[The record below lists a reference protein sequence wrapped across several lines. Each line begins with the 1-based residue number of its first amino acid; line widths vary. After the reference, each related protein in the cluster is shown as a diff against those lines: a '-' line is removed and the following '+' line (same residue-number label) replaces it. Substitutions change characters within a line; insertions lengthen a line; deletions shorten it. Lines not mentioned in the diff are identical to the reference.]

1 VKIIEGY
8 ELKQFKGWEWGTLEI
23 WTRQTTKKP
32 RKINVSNEYFFNGM
46 WWRLLN
52 MKHGVQTNMQ
62 NLENPTNNF
71 NKLNIII
78 WIA

>member
-62 NLENPTNNF
+62 NLENPSNNF